1 MIVLT
6 DNTNDPRY
14 MPTGQNMLAAFHWLV
29 SNNYQGDSLF
39 LHYSGHGESLDHTA
53 VIER

>member
-1 MIVLT
+1 
-6 DNTNDPRY
+6 
-14 MPTGQNMLAAFHWLV
+14 V

-53 VIER
+53 VIERWSTHTGGQVTLSL